1 MGDAVM
7 MVRDAGFDK
16 ARSAAEQNKFCSATH
31 QKNLRRETENK
42 KISFSLFVLW
52 CATRDLTRH
61 EVPQS
66 RTRLVLQPPQKIC
79 VAKQKPKENI
89 IFFWMMVRDAGFEPA
104 RRSEGT

>member
-31 QKNLRRETENK
+31 QKNLRRGTENK
-42 KISFSLFVLW
+42 KNF
-52 CATRDLTRH
+52 
-61 EVPQS
+61 
-66 RTRLVLQPPQKIC
+66 
-79 VAKQKPKENI
+79 
-89 IFFWMMVRDAGFEPA
+89 IFFCFMVRDAGFEPA